1 MIDAS
6 KPYKAKNMIATKLET
21 DAETKTGF
29 LEVSVYSEED
39 RKPVSDAKV
48 TLYLYQVRGLYSES
62 AIENVISSHVSDD
75 NGKIPVIELPVIH
88 ELGNPAENTDEYH
101 LKVEASGYY
110 TVIVVNIE
118 IFPNTT
124 TSFNVVLT
132 PVVTG
137 ENYTQYIII
146 PEKH

>member
-21 DAETKTGF
+21 DTATKSGF
-29 LEVSVYSEED
+29 LEVRVFSEED
-39 RKPVSDAKV
+39 REPVSDAKV
-48 TLYLYQVRGLYSES
+48 SIYLYEVRGLYNEA
-62 AIENVISSHVSDD
+62 AIENVISSHVSDN

-88 ELGNPAENTDEYH
+88 ELGNPSENTDEYH

-110 TVIVVNIE
+110 TVIVTNIE

-132 PVVTG
+132 PVATG
-137 ENYTQYIII
+137 EDYTQFIII

>member
-6 KPYKAKNMIATKLET
+6 KPYKAKNMMATKLET
-21 DAETKTGF
+21 DVATKYGF
-29 LEVSVYSEED
+29 LEVSVFSEED
-39 RKPVSDAKV
+39 REPVTDAKV
-48 TLYLYQVRGLYSES
+48 TISLYEVRGLYSEA
-62 AIENVISSHVSDD
+62 AIENVISSHVSDG
-75 NGKIPVIELPVIH
+75 NGKIAVIELPVIH